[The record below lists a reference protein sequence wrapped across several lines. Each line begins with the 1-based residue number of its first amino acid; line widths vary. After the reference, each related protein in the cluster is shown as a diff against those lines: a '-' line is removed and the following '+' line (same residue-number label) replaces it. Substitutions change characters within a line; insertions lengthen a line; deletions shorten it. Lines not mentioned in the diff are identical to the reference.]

1 MFYTGKA
8 EGTLSVQEEE
18 STFALMQT
26 IFAGTSGKS
35 LSSDAYRQVSYVNDI
50 NRANVQAVMEYTV
63 NGGMGESITSYSFG
77 MQRESYTMT
86 LPGLAAGNG
95 ETSFRVE
102 GTYYYTGTGSVSNLT
117 GPGGSGR
124 SYAYALGGEA
134 HTFAMYQGETD
145 VLSMTAGTYSA
156 YAYNGEY
163 THQSIGLQYLRARYL
178 NMETGIFISRDSY
191 AGKVWDILSQNRYTY
206 AENNPVTFADP
217 SGHAKLGKSIGSTI
231 GSTVKSKLGALKTPL
246 VSTANRTS
254 AGTTSRNMSLSVGYN
269 PGSEL
274 VSIPKKLPSLLD
286 NIRTYHGKEHYDNL
300 IVWTPLNNLMHS
312 PGSPMSFAEAVALKE
327 EAARC
332 LEYDYVNVSFQEE
345 IKQDAIKVTNMGEVY
360 YIPEGYMEI
369 LGKMAQ

>member
-63 NGGMGESITSYSFG
+63 NGEMGESITSYSFG

-254 AGTTSRNMSLSVGYN
+254 AGTTSRNTSLSVGYN